1 MKKIIFIIII
11 ALTLM
16 AEEELSLDLENVSKP
31 SQALPAKEPESIEV
45 PVKELITPAEVI
57 TPAKEL
63 TVPVIPE
70 NLKVPQLSETPRSSG
85 SDPNMNLEEKF
96 HKIYEDY
103 NKNSMPL
110 ESWEKVVGKRKSE
123 TYLVQKGDTLWD
135 ISKTLFGDPFFWP
148 KLWALN
154 KQTIFNPHEIDP
166 KMKILFFPGSKGEVP
181 SLAVAEKDEKSEE
194 DSVSEPEKPSTKM
207 TQSEQAPS
215 DRNEGLSAKR
225 IPKSFPDFP
234 EKYFS
239 SEKSIE
245 LSERVV
251 AEKKPVV
258 NLEFVL
264 SEEPIVSMGTITE
277 MEVGKKSAAV
287 YQNVYIRLDNAET
300 KKFTVLRKP
309 KQMSVAKQGDGKIYL
324 YEIEGEVEVLNVVN
338 SELGIYRAI
347 VKKARTFVSKG
358 SLLVA
363 GNMKDFIDKDGEETS
378 ATQGKIFG
386 NLNDNKLVVQN
397 SFVVLNQGTQV
408 GYTSGKIVPIFANA
422 SSRNNNAF
430 VTENQ
435 EKIGKIL
442 IVDSTENYSV
452 GYVLKIY
459 QQVFVKDLVG
469 SNLKVA
475 STAANSSSSG
485 EEVISN
491 EEKPNPN
498 PNSLNP
504 NNPDNEFGPEE
515 VPVEK

>member
-1 MKKIIFIIII
+1 MKKIIFILII
-11 ALTLM
+11 ALTLK

-31 SQALPAKEPESIEV
+31 SEALPAKEPVSIEV
-45 PVKELITPAEVI
+45 PVNELMSPAVVTTP
-57 TPAKEL
+57 PKEL
-63 TVPVIPE
+63 TAPVIPE

-85 SDPNMNLEEKF
+85 SDPNVNLEEKF

-103 NKNSMPL
+103 NKTTMPL

-181 SLAVAEKDEKSEE
+181 SLAIAEKEEKSEE
-194 DSVSEPEKPSTKM
+194 NSDPEPEKSSTKM
-207 TQSEQAPS
+207 TRSEESPA
-215 DRNEGLSAKR
+215 DRKEGLSANK

-245 LSERVV
+245 LSERVI

-264 SEEPIVSMGTITE
+264 SEEPIVSMGTVAE
-277 MEVGKKSAAV
+277 MEVGKKGASV
-287 YQNVYIRLDNAET
+287 YQNVYVKLDNAET

-309 KQMSVAKQGDGKIYL
+309 KQMSVAKQGFGKIFL

-358 SLLVA
+358 SLLMA
-363 GNMKDFIDKDGEETS
+363 GDMKDFIDKDGEETS
-378 ATQGKIFG
+378 ASQGKIFG
-386 NLNDNKLVVQN
+386 NLNDNKLVGQS
-397 SFVVLNQGTQV
+397 SFVVLNQGAQS
-408 GYTSGKIVPIFANA
+408 GYTTGKIVPIFANTN
-422 SSRNNNAF
+422 SRNNNSF
-430 VTENQ
+430 ITENQ

-459 QQVFVKDLVG
+459 QQVFVKDFVG
-469 SNLKVA
+469 SNLLEDSVA
-475 STAANSSSSG
+475 ASSSLSG

-491 EEKPNPN
+491 ENIPNANPN
-498 PNSLNP
+498 A
-504 NNPDNEFGPEE
+504 NPDNEFGPEE
-515 VPVEK
+515 APVEK